1 MEFIDEKI
9 QQYAET
15 FTTQEN
21 EILKQLNRDTHA
33 KILMPRMLSGH
44 LQGQLLSTISC
55 MIQPEKILEIVYRTV
70 MFVGVNYMST
80 LVKRLIFEIVKR
92 FKS

>member
-44 LQGQLLSTISC
+44 
-55 MIQPEKILEIVYRTV
+55 Y
-70 MFVGVNYMST
+70 
-80 LVKRLIFEIVKR
+80 
-92 FKS
+92 